1 MKECPICHASCFD
14 DMDVCYGCLH
24 DFTMDDICEEEVQM
38 SDVVLPFVQ
47 EDSGEIEFEMQPK
60 RRIIIEFEG
69 FENDLPIKITQEP

>member
-38 SDVVLPFVQ
+38 SEVMVPYVQ
-47 EDSGEIEFEMQPK
+47 EKSIETVYKERLK

-69 FENDLPIKITQEP
+69 FTDDLPIKITQES